1 MPDPNGD
8 GHGSPVSNVGSI
20 ALTQAAGLS
29 SEAGHGHGET
39 GIIIVGGDAAA
50 PGAGSF
56 WDQADA
62 HLGAATS
69 DLNSH
74 DGLAPGSAIRI
85 AAFEGGAALAHDAGS
100 QATSVHSIAL
110 DHGALHV
117 GFTAHDDVAS
127 TAHFEVPSLGA
138 ADVGHPL
145 FG

>member
-20 ALTQAAGLS
+20 ALTQTAGLS
-29 SEAGHGHGET
+29 SEAGQGHGET
-39 GIIIVGGDAAA
+39 GIIIVGGDAAT

-56 WDQADA
+56 WDQAAA
-62 HLGAATS
+62 HTGAATS
-69 DLNSH
+69 DLHSQ
-74 DGLAPGSAIRI
+74 DELAPGSAIRT
-85 AAFEGGAALAHDAGS
+85 AAFESAAALAHDAGS
-100 QATSVHSIAL
+100 DATSFHGIAL

-127 TAHFEVPSLGA
+127 TTHFETPSLGA
-138 ADVGHPL
+138 AEAGHQL